1 MKGFFCILEIHIK
14 GSYDMRIRLFFT
26 SILILFHLFGSAQIR
41 IDTTR
46 YFDSYGYG
54 SVKLLSDKPM
64 LKISVFISD
73 ENSDW
78 KPSEK
83 KRLLRLE
90 RKALKW
96 IEKQA
101 RGYGLEELDIT
112 AKDYFTGDKDFEIKT
127 YPKSTGWTI
136 NQDSIELGNDTV
148 LKQIWETIRDG
159 KMSNNLSMEELENY
173 TGGYF
178 VIMYYKRYGTA
189 KASPLHSHNPPSD
202 MPEFIYVS
210 HRDINGLKTR
220 KQTIAHE
227 ILHLFGAWDFYHTS
241 ITLDKTTSDKIAT
254 LYPSSIML
262 TGSKSFASLTIDPI
276 TAWRIG
282 LSEAF
287 EPWYLEIVP
296 KYYHKSS
303 YRVTP

>member
-1 MKGFFCILEIHIK
+1 MFRLCI
-14 GSYDMRIRLFFT
+14 T
-26 SILILFHLFGSAQIR
+26 SILILFHLFGSTQIR

-101 RGYGLEELDIT
+101 RGYGLVQLDIT

-136 NQDSIELGNDTV
+136 NQDSIELGNDAV
-148 LKQIWETIRDG
+148 LKKFWKTIRHS
-159 KMSNNLSMEELENY
+159 KMSNNLSSEELESY
-173 TGGYF
+173 SGGYF
-178 VIMYYKRYGTA
+178 VLMYYKRYATA
-189 KASPLHSHNPPSD
+189 KASPDYSYGRASKL
-202 MPEFIYVS
+202 PEYIYFS
-210 HRDINGLKTR
+210 NRNANGKKLT

-227 ILHLFGAWDFYHTS
+227 ILHLFGAWDFYYTS
-241 ITLDKTTSDKIAT
+241 ITLDKKTSDMIAK
-254 LYPSSIML
+254 LYPNSIML
-262 TGSKSFASLTIDPI
+262 KVNKSLSSLTIDPI

-282 LSEAF
+282 LSETI

-303 YRVTP
+303 YGLAP